1 MSIKSTQTI
10 TREYAISQLR
20 IEMLRPL
27 EAEIEFKLSQLPNE
41 TLEEMMDT
49 IADEFTNYW
58 VVDKIE
64 E

>member
-1 MSIKSTQTI
+1 MIIKSTQTI

-27 EAEIEFKLSQLPNE
+27 ETKVEFKLSQLSNE
-41 TLEEMMDT
+41 ELEAMMDE
-49 IADEFTNYW
+49 IADDFTNYW

>member
-1 MSIKSTQTI
+1 MGIKSTQTI

-20 IEMLRPL
+20 IEILRPL
-27 EAEIEFKLSQLPNE
+27 EAEIEFKLSQLSNE
-41 TLEEMMDT
+41 QLEAMMDE
-49 IADEFTNYW
+49 IADDFTNYW

>member
-1 MSIKSTQTI
+1 MSVKSTQTI

-20 IEMLRPL
+20 IEILRPL

-41 TLEEMMDT
+41 TLEEMMDA
-49 IADEFTNYW
+49 IADDFTNYW

>member
-1 MSIKSTQTI
+1 MGIKSTQTI

-27 EAEIEFKLSQLPNE
+27 EAEIEFKLSQLSNE
-41 TLEEMMDT
+41 DLEAMMDE
-49 IADEFTNYW
+49 IADDFTNYW